1 MMGLTGPA
9 QVVRDGVFGPGKG
22 PIWLDEVGCTGTE
35 ISLMEC
41 SRLPW
46 AKHNCR
52 HTEDVGIRC
61 SKANASV
68 IPFTYYCN

>member
-1 MMGLTGPA
+1 MMGLNGPA
-9 QVVRDGVFGPGKG
+9 QVVSGGIFGPGKG

-35 ISLMEC
+35 TSLMEC

-52 HTEDVGIRC
+52 HAEDVGVRC
-61 SKANASV
+61 SKENEPV
-68 IPFTYYCN
+68 